1 MAAGQ
6 RTASE
11 IRDSIERN
19 RRELAVSV
27 RRVQLEVHRAT
38 DWRSFVREN
47 RPQAIAGA
55 AIAGFVIGGGIAAL
69 GGRLFRRRR

>member
-1 MAAGQ
+1 MPTGERSAE
-6 RTASE
+6 E

-27 RRVQLEVHRAT
+27 RHLQLQVHRAT

-55 AIAGFVIGGGIAAL
+55 AIAGFVVAGGIAAL
-69 GGRLFRRRR
+69 TGRLFRRG